1 MSAAWFVDGAY
12 LYKLWGSL
20 GRQDSL
26 DFLKLR
32 QMLEKDYCELS
43 ANERIED
50 AYYFNADSEPS
61 MARQSA
67 FHMALQY
74 PPPSG
79 PGLRVKLYWLQ
90 RRQLWWPANMGGQ
103 QVVHATTG
111 QPYEI
116 VQQKAVDVGLATNL
130 MRSHSKRGWRKLFL
144 AAGDGDFHEPIQHL
158 VEHENV
164 SLILIG
170 TPKTISTELQPYAQ
184 SILRL
189 DEIADQI
196 ARPRP
201 VRNGPTAG

>member
-20 GRQDSL
+20 GRNDSL

-32 QMLEKDYCELS
+32 QLLEKLHCNPE

-50 AYYFNADSEPS
+50 AYYFNADGDPS
-61 MARQSA
+61 MARQNA
-67 FHMALQY
+67 FHTALQY
-74 PPPSG
+74 PPPRG

-90 RRQLWWPANMGGQ
+90 RRQLWWPSNMGGQ

-130 MRSHSKRGWRKLFL
+130 LRSHAKRGWRQLFL
-144 AAGDGDFHEPIQHL
+144 AAGDADFHEPIQHL

-164 SLILIG
+164 SLVLIG
-170 TPKTISTELQPYAQ
+170 SDKTISAELQPYAQ

-189 DEIADQI
+189 DEVADQI

-201 VRNGPTAG
+201 GRAATPV